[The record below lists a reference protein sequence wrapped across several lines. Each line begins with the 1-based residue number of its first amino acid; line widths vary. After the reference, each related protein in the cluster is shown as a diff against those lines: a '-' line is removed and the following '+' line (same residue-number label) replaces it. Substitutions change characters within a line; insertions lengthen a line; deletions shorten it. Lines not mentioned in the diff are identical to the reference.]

1 MNGKLKLVQELS
13 KQILYNSS
21 CQGLIKIFGHK
32 QVLIKTL
39 WVIFLIISTALCSY
53 LVLTSI
59 AEYLNFDVTTKIR
72 KNKEDQT
79 EFPTIT
85 ICNKNFFTTDY
96 AFEFLKNDSSNIFEI
111 KKDSFTYYGSIFKI
125 YSNLIM
131 FNKSYEINKF
141 SFSLDDLL
149 LTCYFDTNK
158 CNTNEFQPVVDKM
171 YGLCYKF
178 NSGYNSAGEKV
189 GIKTVKHSGKSFGLH
204 LTLFAGLNQELKKY
218 YFDSGFLIRIDNS
231 SYSVSNYDGIGIKNG
246 VETDIVIK
254 DRIYSFRLPK
264 PYSDC
269 DFDLISF
276 NTYSS
281 MQYKKILNSN
291 NTQYKREYCLD
302 LCLQEYIISKCNC
315 TINGYLSAHF
325 FDVPCLNEESI
336 KCFYSQSFNILKNNN
351 KTQSCYS
358 ECPIEC
364 NETDFITQ
372 ISQINMISDLFLNMY
387 LNNTKFKSTFP
398 NGIVTSKTLNDNLA
412 RVNIYYEKLS
422 YTVITESPAM
432 SFVSL
437 CSSIGGTLSLFL
449 GVSVLS
455 IVEVIE
461 LLIEVILIYSK
472 NIVNAENNKSLA

>member
-1 MNGKLKLVQELS
+1 MKEKIKIIQQLS

-21 CQGLIKIFGHK
+21 CQGLIKIFEHK
-32 QVLIKTL
+32 RILIKAL
-39 WVIFLIISTALCSY
+39 WIIFLIISTALCSY
-53 LVLTSI
+53 LVVTTI
-59 AEYLNFDVTTKIR
+59 VEYSNFDVTTKIR

-96 AFEFLKNDSSNIFEI
+96 ALKFLKNYTNNFEM
-111 KKDSFTYYGSIFKI
+111 KNDKLTYYNTIFKI
-125 YSNLIM
+125 YSNAIM
-131 FNKSYEINKF
+131 FNKSYDIKKF
-141 SFSLDDLL
+141 SFSADDLL
-149 LTCYFDTNK
+149 VTCYFDTNN

-178 NSGYNSAGEKV
+178 NSGYNSAGKRV
-189 GIKTVKHSGKSFGLH
+189 SIKKVKHSGKTFGLRM
-204 LTLFAGLNQELKKY
+204 TLFAGLNQELKKF
-218 YFDSGFLIRIDNS
+218 YFDTGFLIRIDNS
-231 SYSVSNYDGIGIKNG
+231 SYSVSNYDGIGIDNG

-269 DFDLISF
+269 DLDSNSL

-281 MQYKKILNSN
+281 KQYNKIVNSN

-302 LCLQEYIISKCNC
+302 LCLEEYIISKCNC
-315 TINGYLSAHF
+315 TIDGYLSAHF
-325 FDVPCLNEESI
+325 FDVPCLNQQSI
-336 KCFYSQSFNILKNNN
+336 DCFYNHAYNISKNNN
-351 KTQSCYS
+351 KTETCYS

-372 ISQINMISDLFLNMY
+372 ISQTPMVSDLFLKRY
-387 LNNTKFKSTFP
+387 LNSNFTSTFP

-432 SFVSL
+432 SIVSL

-461 LLIEVILIYSK
+461 LLIEMAFICSK
-472 NIVNAENNKSLA
+472 TKINPQNK